1 MYELLADLRYGARML
16 RKAPVT
22 SLVAVVSLGFAIAT
36 NTTAFSVASGFLL
49 GSFRWQSPEELVV
62 LAESNRN
69 DSDGDDAA
77 RGGHPP
83 RDDQQRGDDDC
94 LGHVGALRE

>member
-1 MYELLADLRYGARML
+1 VHELLADLRYGARML

-49 GSFRWQSPEELVV
+49 SSFRWQSPRELVV
-62 LAESNRN
+62 LEANNRN
-69 DSDGDDAA
+69 DTEGGEAAPGDYLDWKRRA
-77 RGGHPP
+77 RT
-83 RDDQQRGDDDC
+83 
-94 LGHVGALRE
+94 